1 MSRYRFIAAEKAQH
15 SVAQLCRVLQVASSG
30 YYAWRHRGPSRRA
43 QANLTLIKQIRA
55 MHERSRCT
63 YGAPRIQAELRERK
77 QHISRKRVAR
87 LIDRK
92 SVV

>member
-1 MSRYRFIAAEKAQH
+1 MGRLDVR
-15 SVAQLCRVLQVASSG
+15 
-30 YYAWRHRGPSRRA
+30 PSRRA

-55 MHERSRCT
+55 IHDRSRCT

-87 LIDRK
+87 LMLRRWCLGTAA
-92 SVV
+92 